1 MVHRF
6 VVELNEDIN
15 SIIMNAVE
23 KDDMGRDPRISSM
36 LYILYADKGCS
47 WRKKKHLFEKAFNQA
62 LINPHHSIDLWDAS
76 SLRTHRAEIN
86 ERNHHAPRS
95 KLRL

>member
-1 MVHRF
+1 MYVCIHTYMHISHAHTHVHAHMWIMVHRF

-47 WRKKKHLFEKAFNQA
+47 
-62 LINPHHSIDLWDAS
+62 
-76 SLRTHRAEIN
+76 
-86 ERNHHAPRS
+86 
-95 KLRL
+95 